1 MIYTAIHREPT
12 ERGQIIR
19 FDLLP
24 VRDMRAD
31 SGPPSF
37 DRGALTIEG
46 IAQTAR
52 HYATHPGEVS
62 RFFHVDGVI
71 YDSLEK
77 FSIANIGVESEE
89 TPCSI

>member
-31 SGPPSF
+31 GGPPSF
-37 DRGALTIEG
+37 DRDALTIKG
-46 IAQTAR
+46 IASTA
-52 HYATHPGEVS
+52 HYYTRNPGEVS
-62 RFFHVDGVI
+62 RFFHVTKED
-71 YDSLEK
+71 DE
-77 FSIANIGVESEE
+77 
-89 TPCSI
+89 